1 MGDELREGSA
11 KGGSDRRTLT
21 RRDLLKLG
29 FAGAALSSLNRGCEK
44 KSVPEPPYQPREVYE
59 LTDGKSMY
67 DDFDG
72 NGNFQTYNQQNL
84 AEAGKLNSRLWTAMT
99 GAEVIQ
105 YPAAQELLTVVN
117 EEGQRVEY
125 GVKERPEED
134 ASGRKVD
141 GPEIETVFD
150 ADENIIRAVPHIP
163 GQPYH
168 ASRRLSWVGTKDG
181 RLETESGPIVVQT
194 GKVYGTAQAV
204 PGGGMRWLLRMSYGL
219 PGLMVC
225 LLDNPREIGP
235 ADFKTFSADVLV
247 SSASTA
253 RDFYA
258 ALDYHTTIPE
268 QPPGKSWFT
277 DLGIRK
283 YPSGEVYLFAQC
295 CNVNTGYRVYFHLG
309 QAQLDKWYNLRL
321 HIITRAEDPS
331 LKDTEFRIEYYVDGV
346 LKETEIP
353 EDSELLFDPART
365 RYGPTR
371 FLIIYAEQAEGESIA
386 CFDNVRAV
394 YKNRLS

>member
-1 MGDELREGSA
+1 MSDESRKGPVKEGSI
-11 KGGSDRRTLT
+11 KRTLT
-21 RRDLLKLG
+21 RRDLFKLG
-29 FAGAALSSLNRGCEK
+29 FAGAVLSGLNKACEK
-44 KSVPEPPYQPREVYE
+44 KPTPEPPYQPQEVYE
-59 LTDGKSMY
+59 LTDGKSRY

-84 AEAGKLNSRLWTAMT
+84 AEAGKLSSRLWQPMD
-99 GAEVIQ
+99 GAEVIRD
-105 YPAAQELLTVVN
+105 PAARGLLTVVN

-125 GVKERPEED
+125 GVEERPKQGLL
-134 ASGRKVD
+134 GRKTA
-141 GPEIETVFD
+141 GPEMETVFD
-150 ADENIIRAVPHIP
+150 ADGNIIRAVPHIP
-163 GQPYH
+163 GRPYH
-168 ASRRLSWVGTKDG
+168 SSRRLLWVGARDG
-181 RLETESGPIVVQT
+181 RLETEGGSAVIQKGH
-194 GKVYGTAQAV
+194 VYGKAGTV
-204 PGGGMRWLLRMSYGL
+204 PAGGSGWVLRMSYGL

-253 RDFYA
+253 RDFHA

-277 DLGIRK
+277 DLGIRR
-283 YPSGEVYLFAQC
+283 YASGEVYVFAQC
-295 CNVNTGYRVYFHLG
+295 CNVNTGYRVYYHLG
-309 QAQLDKWYNLRL
+309 RAKLDTWYNLRL
-321 HIITRAEDPS
+321 DIITRAEDPT
-331 LKDTEFRIEYYVDGV
+331 LKETEFRIEYYVDGV

-353 EDSELLFDPART
+353 EDSELLLDPART

-371 FLIIYAEQAEGESIA
+371 FLIIYAEEAEGESIA
-386 CFDNVRAV
+386 FFDNVRAV

>member
-1 MGDELREGSA
+1 MSDESRKGPTEG
-11 KGGSDRRTLT
+11 GPVGRILT

-29 FAGAALSSLNRGCEK
+29 LAGAALSSLNRGCEK
-44 KSVPEPPYQPREVYE
+44 KSHPEPPYQSKEVYE
-59 LTDGKSMY
+59 LTAGKSMY

-84 AEAGKLNSRLWTAMT
+84 AEAGKLNSRLWQPMS

-105 YPAAQELLTVVN
+105 DPAARELLTVVN

-125 GVKERPEED
+125 GVKERPGQG
-134 ASGRKVD
+134 ASGRTED

-150 ADENIIRAVPHIP
+150 GDGNIIRAVPYTP
-163 GQPYH
+163 GRPYH
-168 ASRRLSWVGTKDG
+168 ASQRLFWVGAKDG
-181 RLETESGPIVVQT
+181 CLETESGLSVVQK

-204 PGGGMRWLLRMSYGL
+204 PGGGGGWVLRMSYSL

-235 ADFKTFSADVLV
+235 ADFGTFSADVLV

-253 RDFYA
+253 RYFHA

-277 DLGIRK
+277 DLGIYK

-295 CNVNTGYRVYFHLG
+295 VNVNTGYQVFYHLG
-309 QAQLDKWYNLRL
+309 RAQLDKWYNLRL
-321 HIITRAEDPS
+321 DIITQAKDPS
-331 LKDTEFRIEYYVDGV
+331 LRDTEFRIEYYVDGV
-346 LKETEIP
+346 LKETETP
-353 EDSELLFDPART
+353 EDSEILLDPART

-371 FLIIYAEQAEGESIA
+371 FLIIYAEQADGECLA
-386 CFDNVRAV
+386 YFDNVRAV

>member
-1 MGDELREGSA
+1 MSDESRKGSVKEGPVKRA
-11 KGGSDRRTLT
+11 LT
-21 RRDLLKLG
+21 RRDLFKLG
-29 FAGAALSSLNRGCEK
+29 FTGAVLSFLNRACEQNTAT
-44 KSVPEPPYQPREVYE
+44 EPPYQSKEVYE
-59 LTDGKSMY
+59 LTDGKSGY

-72 NGNFQTYNQQNL
+72 NGNFQTYSQQNL

-105 YPAAQELLTVVN
+105 NPAARELLTVVN

-125 GVKERPEED
+125 GVREKPEDE
-134 ASGRKVD
+134 ASGPKED
-141 GPEIETVFD
+141 GPEIESVFD
-150 ADENIIRAVPHIP
+150 AAGNIIRAVPHIP
-163 GQPYH
+163 GRPYH
-168 ASRRLSWVGTKDG
+168 ASRRLFWVGTKDG
-181 RLETESGPIVVQT
+181 WLETESGPLVVQK

-204 PGGGMRWLLRMSYGL
+204 PAGGGGWVLRMSYNL

-253 RDFYA
+253 QDFYA
-258 ALDYHTTIPE
+258 SLDYHTTIPE

-277 DLGIRK
+277 DLGIRR
-283 YPSGEVYLFAQC
+283 YASGEVYLFAQC

-309 QAQLDKWYNLRL
+309 RAQLDKWYNLRL
-321 HIITRAEDPS
+321 DIITRAEDPT
-331 LKDTEFRIEYYVDGV
+331 LKDTEFRLEYYVDGV

-353 EDSELLFDPART
+353 EDCELLLDPART

-371 FLIIYAEQAEGESIA
+371 FLIIYAEQADGESIA
-386 CFDNVRAV
+386 FFDNVRAV